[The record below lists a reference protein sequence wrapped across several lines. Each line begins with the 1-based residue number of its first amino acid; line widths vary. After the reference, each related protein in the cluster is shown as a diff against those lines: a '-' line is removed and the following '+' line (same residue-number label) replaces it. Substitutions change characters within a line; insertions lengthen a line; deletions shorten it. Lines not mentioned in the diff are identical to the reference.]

1 MDGLRAAAA
10 LAVVMIH
17 VSAGQTTD
25 AELVWNQLS
34 RFAVPMFLVLT
45 GFGHAGA
52 LAEGKFEPQGW
63 TAVRRR
69 LSRVLPPYFL
79 WSAAYLVLEALC
91 GTPHAHPLFD
101 LLTGGAYVHLYY
113 IFILVQFVLLADF
126 FCTAMQR
133 HPRRLMLCAAAATFG
148 MQLLIACQAN
158 GMLMFHA
165 PLSLV
170 RLFFGWTL
178 FYTGGIWLRLHEKWQ
193 RCPLW
198 VSVPVWLLS
207 ALGVLLTNHMFP
219 SLSASSLRPDLGL
232 RLCDVAHA
240 VDAVQPVPDASG
252 ARALYRPA
260 FLRPVPR
267 SSHGAAPVERLDDP
281 SRPCHLPAPAADVSA
296 GVRRRPRC
304 GGAAVL
310 PAFRYAARRR
320 SPEKT
325 IPNRRFINGKKEK

>member
-1 MDGLRAAAA
+1 MRFRQMDGLRAAAA

-69 LSRVLPPYFL
+69 LSRVLPAYFL
-79 WSAAYLVLEALC
+79 WSAAYLVLEVLC
-91 GTPHAHPLFD
+91 GAPHAHPLFD

-126 FCTAMQR
+126 FCIAMQR
-133 HPRRLMLCAAAATFG
+133 YPRRLMLCAAAATFG
-148 MQLLIACQAN
+148 MQLLLACQAN

-193 RCPLW
+193 RCPLC

-219 SLSASSLRPDLGL
+219 SLSASSLRPDLLVYVFATWLMLWTLCSRCRTLPSLVRFIARHSFGLYLAHPMVL
-232 RLCDVAHA
+232 RLWNVWTTHHD
-240 VDAVQPVPDASG
+240 PVI
-252 ARALYRPA
+252 Y
-260 FLRPVPR
+260 LR
-267 SSHGAAPVERLDDP
+267 
-281 SRPCHLPAPAADVSA
+281 LPQMYLL
-296 GVRRRPRC
+296 GF
-304 GGAAVL
+304 GGGLAAAVL
-310 PAFRYAARRR
+310 LSFLPFGTLLGGAHRKKR
-320 SPEKT
+320 SRT
-325 IPNRRFINGKKEK
+325 GDL